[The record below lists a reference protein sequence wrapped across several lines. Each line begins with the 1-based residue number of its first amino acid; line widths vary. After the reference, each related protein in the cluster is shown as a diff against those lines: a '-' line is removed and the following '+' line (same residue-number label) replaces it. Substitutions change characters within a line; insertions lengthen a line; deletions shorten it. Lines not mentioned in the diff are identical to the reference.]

1 MATYRPQLFWQ
12 PGSASLAR
20 LEKPKNVT
28 VIGGGL
34 AGVAAAVILAE
45 RGAQVTLL
53 ERENYL
59 GGRVGGWT
67 DHLDGET
74 FEMERG
80 FHAFFRQYYNLRR
93 LLQRI
98 DPQRHLLMPLQDY
111 PIYGPNGS
119 VESFQK
125 LPRRAP
131 WNVATLVMR
140 TPHLTFRDLLRT
152 NVKAAMEMLRYDPS
166 VTYAAFDHLTARE
179 YLDSLNFPPQ
189 ARRMLFDVF
198 SHSFFNPEDKMSA
211 GELLMMFHFY
221 FLGNPEGLIFDVLLE
236 PFSDS
241 LWRPFARYL
250 TGLGVQL
257 RLNTAAEKIEKREA
271 GWRISAKNVEPV
283 DADGVVLAVT
293 VPALQAI
300 VRDSPDLAD
309 ETWRAAVAGLSLTL
323 PFAVWRIW
331 LDKPVNPDRS
341 PFVGTAGLGMID
353 NISVYELFEGESR
366 RWALRHGGS
375 VIEIHA
381 YAVPEGT
388 NEEEIKRFFLDRLHL
403 LYPETKEKK
412 ICAERFL
419 WRQDCPAFA
428 PGGFA
433 SRPTVATPLPGVA
446 LAGDF
451 VQAPIPS
458 ALMEKAVTTG
468 ILAANRLL
476 ADWNV
481 RSEDLYSVPLR
492 GLFKAKPALRA

>member
-1 MATYRPQLFWQ
+1 MLFR
-12 PGSASLAR
+12 S
-20 LEKPKNVT
+20 
-28 VIGGGL
+28 
-34 AGVAAAVILAE
+34 
-45 RGAQVTLL
+45 
-53 ERENYL
+53 
-59 GGRVGGWT
+59 
-67 DHLDGET
+67 
-74 FEMERG
+74 
-80 FHAFFRQYYNLRR
+80 
-93 LLQRI
+93 
-98 DPQRHLLMPLQDY
+98 
-111 PIYGPNGS
+111 
-119 VESFQK
+119 
-125 LPRRAP
+125 
-131 WNVATLVMR
+131 
-140 TPHLTFRDLLRT
+140 
-152 NVKAAMEMLRYDPS
+152 
-166 VTYAAFDHLTARE
+166 
-179 YLDSLNFPPQ
+179 
-189 ARRMLFDVF
+189 RMLFDVF